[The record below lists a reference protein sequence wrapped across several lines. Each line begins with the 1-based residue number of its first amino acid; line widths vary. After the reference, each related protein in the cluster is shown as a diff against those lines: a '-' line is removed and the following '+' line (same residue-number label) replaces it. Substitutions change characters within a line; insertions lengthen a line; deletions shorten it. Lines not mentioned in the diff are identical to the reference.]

1 MVNMYQVR
9 RIVSLILLVS
19 LVLSASTGIILYL
32 RSTDLLY
39 WLVPFNTQAIAKL
52 HTYSSF
58 VMVGTSII
66 HLYLNINALV
76 LYIKPRK
83 TRKRRQ

>member
-1 MVNMYQVR
+1 MVNIYQVR
-9 RIVSLILLVS
+9 RTISLIMLATII
-19 LVLSASTGIILYL
+19 LSAGTGIMLYL

-58 VMVGTSII
+58 VMAGASII
-66 HLYLNINALV
+66 HLYLNMNALV

-83 TRKRRQ
+83 PKKIKK